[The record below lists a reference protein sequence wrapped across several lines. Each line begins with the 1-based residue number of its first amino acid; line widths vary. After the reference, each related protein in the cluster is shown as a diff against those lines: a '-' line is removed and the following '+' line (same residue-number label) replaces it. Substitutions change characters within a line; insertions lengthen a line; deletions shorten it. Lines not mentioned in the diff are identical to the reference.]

1 VPVINA
7 GTGAVTFEYKSMIVA
22 TVRAMH
28 TGGGMFQVDVERN
41 EPEYT
46 LVPMFTLPS

>member
-1 VPVINA
+1 
-7 GTGAVTFEYKSMIVA
+7 VTYENKSMIVA
-22 TVRAMH
+22 SVRARH

-46 LVPMFTLPS
+46 LVALFTLPS